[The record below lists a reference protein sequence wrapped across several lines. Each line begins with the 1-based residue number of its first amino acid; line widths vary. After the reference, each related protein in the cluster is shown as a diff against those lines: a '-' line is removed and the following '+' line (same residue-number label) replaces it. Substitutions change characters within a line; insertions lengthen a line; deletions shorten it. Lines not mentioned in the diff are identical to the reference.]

1 MNEKSV
7 EAFIKTGYYETFI
20 GGNPI
25 DRHAISLSLVYEF
38 LFLVSRNRNEVPR
51 GNFFEVLF
59 HSLEFTGVV

>member
-1 MNEKSV
+1 M
-7 EAFIKTGYYETFI
+7 KTGYYETFI

-51 GNFFEVLF
+51 GNF
-59 HSLEFTGVV
+59 LEFT

>member
-1 MNEKSV
+1 M
-7 EAFIKTGYYETFI
+7 KTGYHATFI

-25 DRHAISLSLVYEF
+25 DRHAISLPLVHKF

-51 GNFFEVLF
+51 GNFLEVLF